1 MRSALRAALLAAF
14 QDRSAAPPP
23 SSPSP
28 GEPLPP
34 SAWSTSSWIGLAL
47 ALTIF
52 AAAAAL
58 LLRPPARR
66 RDAA

>member
-1 MRSALRAALLAAF
+1 MRPALRAALLAAF
-14 QDRSAAPPP
+14 QDRSAAPTP
-23 SSPSP
+23 P

-58 LLRPPARR
+58 LLRPPGRR